1 VQRQDMLGS
10 RRPWRPGRLLP
21 ALVLLLALGAGVL
34 GGDPA
39 PSSATPGTSRSATT
53 AGTSRS

>member
-1 VQRQDMLGS
+1 MLGS